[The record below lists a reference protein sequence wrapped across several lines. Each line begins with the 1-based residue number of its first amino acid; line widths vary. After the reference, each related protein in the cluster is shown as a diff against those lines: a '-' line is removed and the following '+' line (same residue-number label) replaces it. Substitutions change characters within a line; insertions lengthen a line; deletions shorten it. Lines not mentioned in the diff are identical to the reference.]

1 MEGDLHAPGWHPGV
15 PSGQGWAS
23 MLQSGRESRQFTA
36 RNKLWRTIHAG
47 SAHPRPAW
55 RDRRQRAQVGGRCPE
70 RKAHNSG
77 PGLSAWRKRL
87 LPALHPTGSPA
98 CVPLPWE
105 PSSPASSPVPHL
117 YQVRKKINRNVMQRR
132 NRSSKGG
139 EEEVGDRGRG
149 GGEGEGS
156 GQPPSGT
163 LYPDGQ
169 WLRVGPPVKAGAS
182 PSLYPPHRHPWGPAQ
197 GLASSRGWI

>member
-1 MEGDLHAPGWHPGV
+1 MEGNLHAPGWHPGV

-47 SAHPRPAW
+47 SAHPRPAQ
-55 RDRRQRAQVGGRCPE
+55 RDRRQWAQVGGGCPE

-77 PGLSAWRKRL
+77 PGLSAWRTRL

-117 YQVRKKINRNVMQRR
+117 YQVSRNLHRKVRLGRKL
-132 NRSSKGG
+132 SSKMGAEG
-139 EEEVGDRGRG
+139 QGAEGRGRG
-149 GGEGEGS
+149 GQRAAPLWDPVPRRSVAEGRFTCQGWGVS
-156 GQPPSGT
+156 I
-163 LYPDGQ
+163 
-169 WLRVGPPVKAGAS
+169 
-182 PSLYPPHRHPWGPAQ
+182 SLSPPHHHPWGPAQ